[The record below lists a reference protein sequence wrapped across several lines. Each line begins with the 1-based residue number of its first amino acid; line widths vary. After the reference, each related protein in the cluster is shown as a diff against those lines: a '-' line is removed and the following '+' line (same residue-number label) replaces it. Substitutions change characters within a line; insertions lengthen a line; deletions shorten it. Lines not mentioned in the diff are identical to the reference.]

1 MKVIKKRKIN
11 EKNNTNMYSK
21 ENIYISNFSVIA

>member
-11 EKNNTNMYSK
+11 EKNNTNMYNK
-21 ENIYISNFSVIA
+21 ENIYISNFSVIT